1 MCGMMKS
8 VHSRL
13 LASLLGA
20 ALMLTS
26 AIQAP
31 ASEAQAPRAVI
42 ELFTSQGCSSCPP
55 ADAMVVALAQDDDI
69 IALTLHVDYWDYL
82 GWRDT
87 LAKPEFSDRQRNYA
101 QLRGDRG
108 VFTPQMVVNGEEA
121 CIGSDE
127 QALSASLAK
136 ATREHARLPVPIR
149 VTRDGTDLTIALEG
163 DYPGGANLYLMM
175 VEPQTSVTI
184 KRGENKGREAH
195 YANVVRRISH
205 VALWDGEAGTIV
217 TAMSAPGDGFV
228 VMLQQEEDGHAGR
241 IIGAARG
248 PALAA
253 GGS

>member
-1 MCGMMKS
+1 MCGMMKP
-8 VHSRL
+8 VHTRL
-13 LASLLGA
+13 LAPLLGA

-26 AIQAP
+26 AIHAP
-31 ASEAQAPRAVI
+31 ASELQAPRAVI

-55 ADAMVVALAQDDDI
+55 ADAMVVALAQDDEI

-87 LAKPEFSDRQRNYA
+87 LAKPAFSERQRDYA

-108 VFTPQMVVNGEEA
+108 VFTPQMVVNGQEA

-127 QALSASLAK
+127 HALSTSLTK
-136 ATREHARLPVPIR
+136 ATREHERLPVPIR
-149 VTRDGTDLTIALEG
+149 VNRDGSELTIALEG
-163 DYPGGANLYLMM
+163 DYPGGGNLYLMM
-175 VEPQTSVTI
+175 VEPEISVAI

-195 YANVVRRISH
+195 YANVVRQISR
-205 VALWDGEAGTIV
+205 VAQWDGEARTIV
-217 TAMSAPGDGFV
+217 TAMSVPGDGFV
-228 VMLQQEEDGHAGR
+228 VMLQQEQDGRAGR